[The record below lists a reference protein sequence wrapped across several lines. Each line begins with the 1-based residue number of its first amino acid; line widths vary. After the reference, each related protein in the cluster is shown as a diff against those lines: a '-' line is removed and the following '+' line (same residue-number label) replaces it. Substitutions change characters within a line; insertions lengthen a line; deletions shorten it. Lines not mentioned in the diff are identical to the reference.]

1 MGWSRAIGIAL
12 ASVCLLLAAVAP
24 ATAASV
30 AELRSRLNEAREKL
44 AELAADELSNVAA
57 VEIERTR
64 IDIDEAERHLTNN
77 LEELAEVSVIR
88 VENRVKLIEALIEQ
102 ERLERQADEL
112 ETSTIQL
119 TRQADQA
126 QVEYESTDARRTALR
141 DEVSD
146 ILNQLE
152 IEQ

>member
-1 MGWSRAIGIAL
+1 MVRSKAIGIAL
-12 ASVCLLLAAVAP
+12 TSIGLLVVMAATAW
-24 ATAASV
+24 AASV
-30 AELRSRLNEAREKL
+30 SELRSRLNTAREQL
-44 AELAADELSNVAA
+44 AELAAHEFHEVAA

-77 LEELAEVSVIR
+77 LEERAEVSVIR
-88 VENRVKLIEALIEQ
+88 VENRVKLVQALINQ
-102 ERLERQADEL
+102 EGLERQADDL

-126 QVEYESTDARRTALR
+126 QVEYESTEARRAALR
-141 DEVSD
+141 DEVSE